1 MKKHELFSNYVV
13 KSDSSD
19 EATKI
24 GWYENDYFD
33 KNSLVLPVEI
43 FQSNE
48 CKLEFENYVK
58 YLKDMNRKIEHKCD
72 LSCLLHASASKNCI
86 QPGKQLNEVNV
97 YLIGR
102 ECYES
107 LNEEERRLVYEQFQK
122 EISEKAKL
130 EFKELLNENCEYF
143 LDNIL
148 NRNPTHSDIDELM
161 KSLKLYFI

>member
-1 MKKHELFSNYVV
+1 MYFLN
-13 KSDSSD
+13 
-19 EATKI
+19 KI
-24 GWYENDYFD
+24 NFILSQNDYFD

-107 LNEEERRLVYEQFQK
+107 LN
-122 EISEKAKL
+122 
-130 EFKELLNENCEYF
+130 
-143 LDNIL
+143 
-148 NRNPTHSDIDELM
+148 
-161 KSLKLYFI
+161 